1 LSSLLHD
8 LSSAPSTEILEGLR
22 GLERKIGPVYQLLRS
37 SVYSIVLQ
45 QEMMGEE
52 YGNGEG

>member
-1 LSSLLHD
+1 
-8 LSSAPSTEILEGLR
+8 
-22 GLERKIGPVYQLLRS
+22 LLRS

-52 YGNGEG
+52 DGNGEG

>member
-1 LSSLLHD
+1 
-8 LSSAPSTEILEGLR
+8 
-22 GLERKIGPVYQLLRS
+22 VYQLLRS

-52 YGNGEG
+52 DGNGEG